1 MFSKRTRNAYASLV
15 RCNLEDLYNDQPE
28 KEELDLRDELL
39 ANVACLVLD
48 QKKQIEKLEKMI
60 EQMK

>member
-28 KEELDLRDELL
+28 KEKLDLRDELL
-39 ANVACLVLD
+39 ANVASLVLD
-48 QKKQIEKLEKMI
+48 QKKHIEKLEKMT
-60 EQMK
+60 ERMK